1 MKATNAKAQL
11 LIGISFLLLALS
23 MLTTVMTWVLVLVF
37 ISVALQALPF
47 FKVDIHH
54 PSVRTI
60 NLFAIL
66 CALALAYTTWQA
78 GLMIAMINLLVM
90 ACALKILQMHTTRDY
105 FIVVCVQFFLIGCGL
120 IFEQSIF
127 YAGFLAFVAI
137 LQLSSVAFHISPS
150 RPLQKQIWLSIKISA
165 QAMPICVLLFLV
177 LPQLSPL
184 WKMPSSQSKQTGL
197 TEEITPGD
205 IANLSQSGD
214 LAFRAQFSG
223 NIPAPHQR
231 YWRGLVFEDFDGK
244 TWRVSEARKK
254 MKRINYRLGL
264 KTSPAYDYSKEFKY
278 DVIIEPT
285 NQQFLFALDAPLT
298 TTRRTW
304 LSPDFQIQSTI
315 PLVTKFKYSV
325 QSYPNTPLKG
335 ASDYF
340 DVNMNLQVPETG
352 NPKTKVW
359 VRELRQQHRS
369 NKAFILAVETFFF
382 TEPFSYTLRPD
393 LMPFDPVD
401 TFLFDKQAG
410 FCAHF
415 SSAYAYIMR
424 LAGIPARVV
433 GGYQGGE
440 MRKERYMS
448 IYQYD
453 AHAWV
458 EIWQP
463 DVGWIRRDP
472 TGFVAPDRISY
483 GLERALAYEESFLED
498 SPFSLM
504 KWRNTAVLNEIRLVL
519 ADIDFF
525 WSKWVLGFDQERQLN
540 LFRLLVGEI
549 KPIRIALLLLAIL
562 FVISLFLLLFNYR
575 VWFPKITNYPLHF
588 YLKSL
593 KYLAKRDIIRAKQE
607 TPMAFYIRIAKQLSV
622 QQQELFLT
630 LTEQF
635 NQVTYEVQTPSQE
648 HIKAMR
654 QALKAFKKSL

>member
-11 LIGISFLLLALS
+11 LIGLNFLFLTFS
-23 MLTTVMTWVLVLVF
+23 MLSTVMTWVLVLVI

-78 GLMIAMINLLVM
+78 GLMIAMVNLLVM
-90 ACALKILQMHTTRDY
+90 ACALKILQMYTTRDY

-137 LQLSSVAFHISPS
+137 LQLSSVAIHISPS
-150 RPLQKQIWLSIKISA
+150 RPIQKQIWLSFKISA
-165 QAMPICVLLFLV
+165 QAAPICILLFLV

-184 WKMPSSQSKQTGL
+184 WKMPSSASKQTGL

-205 IANLSQSGD
+205 IASLTQSGD

-244 TWRVSEARKK
+244 TWRISEARKK
-254 MKRINYRLGL
+254 MKRINYRLGR
-264 KTSPAYDYSKEFKY
+264 KTTPDYDYSKEFKY

-285 NQQFLFALDAPLT
+285 NQQYLFALDTPLT

-325 QSYPNTPLKG
+325 QSYPHTKLIG
-335 ASDYF
+335 TSDYF
-340 DVNMNLQVPETG
+340 DVNMNLEVPEIG
-352 NPKTKVW
+352 NPKTVEW
-359 VRELRQQHRS
+359 VRALRQQHIS
-369 NKAFILAVETFFF
+369 NDAFILAVETFFF
-382 TEPFSYTLRPD
+382 TEPFSYTLRPE

-440 MRKERYMS
+440 MRKEDYMS

-463 DVGWIRRDP
+463 GIGWVRKDP

-483 GLERALAYEESFLED
+483 GLERALASEESFLED
-498 SPFSLM
+498 SPFSM
-504 KWRNTAVLNEIRLVL
+504 MNWRNTAVLNELRLVL
-519 ADIDFF
+519 ADIDFL

-540 LFRLLVGEI
+540 LFRLLVGDI

-562 FVISLFLLLFNYR
+562 FVIGLFLLLFNYR
-575 VWFPKITNYPLHF
+575 VWFPKINNYPLHY
-588 YLKSL
+588 YLKSI
-593 KYLAKRDIIRAKQE
+593 KHLAKRNIIRNRHE
-607 TPMAFYIRIAKQLSV
+607 TPMTFYNRISQQLSE
-622 QQQELFLT
+622 QQRHLFLNLT
-630 LTEQF
+630 LQF
-635 NQVTYEVQTPSQE
+635 SEVTYQERQPSDKK
-648 HIKAMR
+648 IKEMR
-654 QALKAFKKSL
+654 QTLSAFKKSL